1 MPCVIKVGDK
11 LVHLRGSNDEVVYRG
26 LVGISLIGI
35 GLTFFNLYRMAEGT
49 MPKKE
54 RPS

>member
-1 MPCVIKVGDK
+1 MQVGNK

-26 LVGISLIGI
+26 LLAISLTGI
-35 GLTFFNLYRMAEGT
+35 GLAFFSIYRMANGT
-49 MPKKE
+49 MPRKE